1 MKKTVLIIL
10 AIVVAVGV
18 LIATAVICANL
29 GNDNDDIGGANADND
44 GGNANDNNNGG
55 NTDNNSNGQTH
66 IHAFDK
72 QKLSAD
78 YVAEEA
84 TCQKAA
90 KYYYSCDCGEK
101 GIQTFEYGTASA
113 CKFENGVCKW
123 CGIAERAATE
133 GLIFTLTNNGQ
144 SYMLTGYE
152 GDAIDVY
159 IPSVYNGK
167 PVVNVIGYSFEENK
181 TLESVTMGNNIKY
194 IGSHA
199 FADCINLKTV
209 KVGSDVT
216 EIGEYAFGWC
226 KSLESVE
233 LPNSLTLIKDNA
245 FWMCG
250 ALPEITIPYSVTSIG
265 KEAFARCDSLKS
277 VTIPANVVSI
287 ANAAFYW
294 CPALESIN
302 VDDDNPNYSS
312 LDGNLYNKDKTT
324 FLQYAIG
331 KTDTSFAIPDS
342 VTSIGYYAFAYCY
355 NVVDL
360 EIPNSVTFVD
370 YYIFTEATGFKYN
383 TKDGLNYL
391 GNSDNPYLY
400 LVKAA
405 NKRITTAVIDDN
417 CKFIG
422 DFAFSFCTSLSEVV
436 FGEDSK
442 LQSIGSSAF
451 FYCGSL
457 KTITIPEGVTRLD
470 APFYACS
477 SLTNI
482 VLKNTEGWYITSSR
496 DDFNKKENGTAFDMT
511 DSAANVVSFL
521 ETYNYH
527 YWYRVDNR

>member
-1 MKKTVLIIL
+1 MKKIVLIIL
-10 AIVVAVGV
+10 AIVLAAGV
-18 LIATAVICANL
+18 TIATAVICANL
-29 GNDNDDIGGANADND
+29 GNDNDDIGGADANNN
-44 GGNANDNNNGG
+44 GGDANDNNGG
-55 NTDNNSNGQTH
+55 NTDNNGNGQTH
-66 IHAFDK
+66 THVYDE
-72 QKLSAD
+72 QNLSAA

-101 GIQTFEYGTASA
+101 GNQTFEHGTASA

-123 CGIAERAATE
+123 CGTAERAGTE
-133 GLIFTLTNNGQ
+133 GLIFTLTGNGQ

-152 GDAIDVY
+152 GSAKDVY
-159 IPSVYNGK
+159 IPSTHNGK
-167 PVVNVIGYSFEENK
+167 PVVNVTSYSFEENEA
-181 TLESVTMGNNIKY
+181 LESVTMGSNIKY

-199 FADCINLKTV
+199 FANCINLKTV
-209 KVGSDVT
+209 EVGCDVI

-245 FWMCG
+245 FWMCS
-250 ALPEITIPYSVTSIG
+250 ALPEVTIPYSVTHIG

-277 VTIPANVVSI
+277 ITIPAGVVSI
-287 ANAAFYW
+287 SKAAFYW
-294 CPALESIN
+294 CPSLESIN
-302 VDDDNPNYSS
+302 VDENNPNYSS
-312 LDGNLYNKDKTT
+312 LDGNLYNKDGTT

-331 KTDTSFAIPDS
+331 KTDTAFAIPDS
-342 VTSIGYYAFAYCY
+342 VTSIGYYAFAYCS
-355 NVVDL
+355 NLVDL

-370 YYIFTEATGFKYN
+370 YYIFNEATGFKYN

-391 GNSDNPYLY
+391 GNSENPYLY

-405 NKRITTAVIDDN
+405 NKSITTAVIDDN

-436 FGEDSK
+436 FGESSK

-451 FYCGSL
+451 FYCDSL
-457 KTITIPEGVTRLD
+457 KTITIPSGVTRLD
-470 APFYACS
+470 APFYACT

-482 VLKNTEGWYITSSR
+482 VLENTEGW
-496 DDFNKKENGTAFDMT
+496 
-511 DSAANVVSFL
+511 
-521 ETYNYH
+521 
-527 YWYRVDNR
+527 